1 MQPWL
6 AGPNALQGHYE
17 MRLLQLARKLKRHL
31 FDPKP
36 KPYVPSFAEADLI
49 AALQRGVGARRAPV
63 ASASEPDRSPL
74 PASVEDVLAHFTRR
88 DAPVF
93 FAGHETL
100 AGLASGMASSRPQW
114 RERLVEL
121 TANDQTRGLPIYS
134 ILGPPLRRG
143 FPWAGLPAEPN
154 NDDLYSIR
162 PHRFAFAPRHALAI
176 LYGAEPAHALA
187 DVLEDW
193 IGFAALGK
201 SEFPYVSTLVVIQRL
216 VALSWAHAFVT
227 ASSNQKDPAVKR
239 LQFAILR
246 ILHADIAFLLP
257 RLGKCVPNNHLLADR
272 FASWY
277 IRLLFPEFVPGPVD
291 LDAHESLWLA
301 ELERQTYPDGT
312 SFEHSLH
319 YHEFVC
325 EMAAAYALLCR
336 RNSRPIPSSALE
348 RIERLL
354 AFQVGLA
361 GPASNTIPFGDAIED
376 PLFSLDPAEA
386 WNTAGIRELYRA
398 LFRPELSPASPML
411 PSVERAFWL
420 LGGSLAPPSS
430 NPLDRKG
437 GPRMWPDGGF
447 AVLPDEAAGARL
459 VFRTGPAPHHAVVA
473 GHMHADLLSV
483 SITHRD
489 RPVLVEAG
497 TWTYRWSASDTGP
510 GRAYFL
516 GPASHNGL
524 VLDAIDPLGAVRGH
538 FRSRDVVA
546 RVTTTRCLSG
556 NRLAWM
562 EGKLYGDPPY
572 AGYRRGVVHI
582 AGAYW
587 IIYDVLPG
595 GIGTHTATLAFQAA
609 AGVRATRGET
619 AIVTLES
626 DSGTLWLA
634 AGAGLDRP
642 QIVCGEFDPPGGW
655 VAPVY
660 GTRAPAPQLRYRV
673 VNGARTTAFAV
684 GAGNDAAVP
693 VAVHELKTGL
703 AVELE
708 SDDTRD
714 ILVLA
719 THDEPIDV
727 HAGNGAAKAAAVWM
741 RTRRSR
747 PESMRYFAF
756 GSGERPTGDT
766 VDASP
771 GSRSGA
777 MSLSERDFREI
788 EHLEPGR
795 VSVSLAGRT
804 WG

>member
-1 MQPWL
+1 
-6 AGPNALQGHYE
+6 
-17 MRLLQLARKLKRHL
+17 
-31 FDPKP
+31 
-36 KPYVPSFAEADLI
+36 
-49 AALQRGVGARRAPV
+49 
-63 ASASEPDRSPL
+63 
-74 PASVEDVLAHFTRR
+74 
-88 DAPVF
+88 
-93 FAGHETL
+93 
-100 AGLASGMASSRPQW
+100 
-114 RERLVEL
+114 
-121 TANDQTRGLPIYS
+121 
-134 ILGPPLRRG
+134 
-143 FPWAGLPAEPN
+143 
-154 NDDLYSIR
+154 
-162 PHRFAFAPRHALAI
+162 
-176 LYGAEPAHALA
+176 
-187 DVLEDW
+187 
-193 IGFAALGK
+193 
-201 SEFPYVSTLVVIQRL
+201 
-216 VALSWAHAFVT
+216 
-227 ASSNQKDPAVKR
+227 
-239 LQFAILR
+239 
-246 ILHADIAFLLP
+246 
-257 RLGKCVPNNHLLADR
+257 
-272 FASWY
+272 
-277 IRLLFPEFVPGPVD
+277 
-291 LDAHESLWLA
+291 
-301 ELERQTYPDGT
+301 
-312 SFEHSLH
+312 
-319 YHEFVC
+319 
-325 EMAAAYALLCR
+325 
-336 RNSRPIPSSALE
+336 
-348 RIERLL
+348 
-354 AFQVGLA
+354 
-361 GPASNTIPFGDAIED
+361 
-376 PLFSLDPAEA
+376 
-386 WNTAGIRELYRA
+386 
-398 LFRPELSPASPML
+398 
-411 PSVERAFWL
+411 
-420 LGGSLAPPSS
+420 
-430 NPLDRKG
+430 
-437 GPRMWPDGGF
+437 
-447 AVLPDEAAGARL
+447 
-459 VFRTGPAPHHAVVA
+459 
-473 GHMHADLLSV
+473 MHADLLSV

-538 FRSRDVVA
+538 FRGRDVVA

-747 PESMRYFAF
+747 PESMRYLAF

-795 VSVSLAGRT
+795 VSVSLAERT